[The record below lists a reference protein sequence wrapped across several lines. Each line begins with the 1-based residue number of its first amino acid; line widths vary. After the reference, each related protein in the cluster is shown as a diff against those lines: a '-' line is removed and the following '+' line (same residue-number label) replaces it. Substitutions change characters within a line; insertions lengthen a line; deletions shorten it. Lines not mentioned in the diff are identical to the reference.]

1 MPDPTVRIFTEI
13 TPNPRTLK
21 FVTNRVLMPVGSA
34 DFPIPQAAGALAD
47 PALPK
52 TLFGIGGVQGVFI
65 SGDFVTITKKDDSP
79 WEQVVPEVAEALGK
93 YLEQGV
99 PVLPGIEAKEV
110 GPMSEVERR
119 IRQILDDQIRPSV
132 AMDGGDIIFHGFE
145 DGIVK
150 LHMQGSCSSCPSST
164 ATLKMGIE
172 NLLKEEIPE
181 VREVQSV

>member
-21 FVTNRVLMPVGSA
+21 FVTNRVLMQTGSA
-34 DFPIPQAAGALAD
+34 DFPIPAAAGSLGD

-52 TLFGIGGVQGVFI
+52 VLFAAQGVQGVFI
-65 SGDFVTITKKDDSP
+65 SGDFVTITKRDDMT
-79 WEQVVPEVAEALGK
+79 WETVVPDVVQALSV

-99 PVLPGIEAKEV
+99 PVLPGLEVKEL
-110 GPMSEVERR
+110 GPMSDVEAKIRR
-119 IRQILDDQIRPSV
+119 ILDDQIRPSV

-181 VREVQSV
+181 VREVQAV